1 MAAGISQ
8 ISMANQFTFNAMNR
22 EAELEKVQNQLTSG
36 VKINLPSDDPTGTVN
51 FMDYD
56 SRLKEID
63 TYGKLIQNATAKMDY
78 VDGKLGSATDILQRI
93 RELAV
98 QMANGIYSE
107 EERLNTAMEVDQLI
121 RELVS
126 IGNSTYKGDPMFGG
140 TFVGD
145 VPFKQYT
152 ITDPK
157 SGDQFVSDVKYIGN
171 NQSQVMQ
178 IEQNE
183 NVNVNQPG
191 NQLFWAY
198 NSLII
203 PTLPSTG
210 YTAPNDSK
218 IIVDGMEIA
227 ISQGD
232 SLDVISKK
240 INDSGAAVK
249 AGVITQNGASYF
261 TLESTTPHQLTLM
274 DTNGGSVL
282 QNLGIIDPGSQP
294 PNNLSPSAKMYSGS
308 IFDVLVDFREALI
321 KNDQFAIGGQVLG
334 GIDMAMDN
342 ILKYRASMGAVE
354 MRMQTVQERLSN
366 EQVYIA
372 DISQKTIGT
381 DLSQAMMEM
390 KMLEFSHNVALN
402 VGARLMPKTLLD
414 FLR

>member
-8 ISMANQFTFNAMNR
+8 IAMANQFTFNTLKK
-22 EAELEKVQNQLTSG
+22 EAELGKVQNQLTSG
-36 VKINLPSDDPTGTVN
+36 FKINLPSDDPTATVN

-63 TYGKLIQNATAKMDY
+63 TYGKLIQNATAKLDY
-78 VDGKLGSATDILQRI
+78 VDGKLGSATEILQRI

-98 QMANGIYSE
+98 QMANGIYSQ
-107 EERLNTAMEVDQLI
+107 EERQITAMEVDQLI
-121 RELVS
+121 RELVA
-126 IGNSTYKGDPMFGG
+126 IGNSSYKGDPMFGG

-157 SGDQFVSDVKYIGN
+157 TGDQFVSDVKYIGN
-171 NQSQVMQ
+171 NQSQIMQ

-183 NVNVNQPG
+183 NVHVNHPG

-198 NSLII
+198 DSLIM

-218 IIVDGMEIA
+218 ISVDGIDIA
-227 ISQGD
+227 INQGD
-232 SLDVISKK
+232 SLDVIAKK

-249 AGVITQNGASYF
+249 AGVFTHNGASYF

-274 DTNGGSVL
+274 DTSGGSVL
-282 QNLGIIDPGSQP
+282 QNLGIIDAGSQP
-294 PNNLSPSAKMYSGS
+294 PNNLSPSAKMFSGS
-308 IFDVLVDFREALI
+308 VFDVIVDFREALI

-342 ILKYRASMGAVE
+342 ILKYRASLGAVE
-354 MRMQTVQERLSN
+354 MRMQTVQERLSS

-372 DISQKTIGT
+372 DIHKKTIEIGR
-381 DLSQAMMEM
+381 A
-390 KMLEFSHNVALN
+390 HV
-402 VGARLMPKTLLD
+402 
-414 FLR
+414 